1 MANRH
6 RSTILS
12 VAARACDLL
21 LAPAVALAADLLRAV
36 RRAGIA
42 RMPLSR
48 WILRRVGV
56 FPILDHYYEPRFDY
70 RDLRRPL
77 SLERDLPG
85 IDWDEAGQ
93 LAALET
99 FDFAG
104 ELAALPDEDRGDDAF
119 YYRNGNFGG
128 GDAEYLYSLIRA
140 RAPGRLIEVGGGFST
155 LVAREAIVRNAA
167 TRPGYACS
175 HLCIEPYE
183 MPWLERL
190 GGVSLLRSRVEE
202 VDPAVFRELGRDDIL
217 FIDSLHVVRPQGDVL
232 FLLLQVL
239 PRLRPSVLVH
249 VHDIFSPRDY
259 PAAWLVDQV
268 KFWNEQYLL
277 EAFLSCNARF
287 RVLGALNF
295 LFHRHRERLLARC
308 PALARTP
315 GLEPGSFWM
324 VSG

>member
-140 RAPGRLIEVGGGFST
+140 RAR
-155 LVAREAIVRNAA
+155 R
-167 TRPGYACS
+167 
-175 HLCIEPYE
+175 
-183 MPWLERL
+183 
-190 GGVSLLRSRVEE
+190 
-202 VDPAVFRELGRDDIL
+202 
-217 FIDSLHVVRPQGDVL
+217 
-232 FLLLQVL
+232 
-239 PRLRPSVLVH
+239 
-249 VHDIFSPRDY
+249 
-259 PAAWLVDQV
+259 
-268 KFWNEQYLL
+268 
-277 EAFLSCNARF
+277 
-287 RVLGALNF
+287 GA
-295 LFHRHRERLLARC
+295 
-308 PALARTP
+308 
-315 GLEPGSFWM
+315 
-324 VSG
+324 